1 MIAMKPSERA
11 AELARQEWEEL
22 VEMRDTGMDP
32 DVSMR
37 HVLMVLD
44 EVVGKV
50 QTRTVE
56 RSESKQERCGQVGHV
71 FGRGHRCCVYC
82 GAKP

>member
-1 MIAMKPSERA
+1 MKPSERA
-11 AELARQEWEEL
+11 AELAKLEWEEL

-50 QTRTVE
+50 QLRAAERT
-56 RSESKQERCGQVGHV
+56 ESKQVRCGRVGHV
-71 FGRGHRCCVYC
+71 FGRGGRCCVYC
-82 GAKP
+82 GVRHE

>member
-1 MIAMKPSERA
+1 MKPSERA

-50 QTRTVE
+50 QACAAKRV
-56 RSESKQERCGQVGHV
+56 ESKQERCGRVGHV
-71 FGRGHRCCVYC
+71 FGRGGRCCVFC
-82 GAKP
+82 GQKG